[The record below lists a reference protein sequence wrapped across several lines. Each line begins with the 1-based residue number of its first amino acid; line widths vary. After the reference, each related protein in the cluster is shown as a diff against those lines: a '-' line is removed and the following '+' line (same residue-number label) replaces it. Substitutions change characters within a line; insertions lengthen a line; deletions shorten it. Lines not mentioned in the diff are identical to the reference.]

1 MQTIGMVGGLGP
13 EASIDY
19 YRLLLGR
26 ARALGATEAPRIVIV
41 SLDPT
46 VALGMAGAQQW
57 TEMADYLVGAVDA
70 LAGAGSAFAFLSAN
84 TAHVVFDEVRER
96 STIPLVSIVEAAA
109 GEAVRR
115 GFSTVGLLG
124 TRFTMEGQFYPDVC
138 RRRGVAVVM
147 PRPEERDYVHQKYV
161 QELIPGRFLDETRA
175 GVLRVIESMR
185 DRDGIQAVILG
196 GTELPLLLRDAA
208 PAVPYLDTTQIHVEA
223 ILQRAIGGSG

>member
-1 MQTIGMVGGLGP
+1 MVGGLGP
-13 EASIDY
+13 EATIDY

-26 ARALGATEAPRIVIV
+26 ARALGATQAPRIVIV

-109 GEAVRR
+109 DEAVRL

-185 DRDGIQAVILG
+185 DRDGVQAVILG

-223 ILQRAIGGSG
+223 VLQRAIEGTG